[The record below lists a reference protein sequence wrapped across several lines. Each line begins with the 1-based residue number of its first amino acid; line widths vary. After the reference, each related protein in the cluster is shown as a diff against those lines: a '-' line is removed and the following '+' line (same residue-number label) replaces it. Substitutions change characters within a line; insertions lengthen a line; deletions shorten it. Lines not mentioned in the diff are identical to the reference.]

1 MNSNLNSKVPLEH
14 LSPIMQEENEGTNF
28 FNNVQHAEYNFHSS
42 SYSLKLSWNVGFR
55 FGLLILM
62 GSDLF
67 SRLISR
73 NSELMFNF
81 DEGDMSL
88 FGILVGRRLSSFIH
102 LPTRC
107 LERLRE
113 SLEAKNTKG
122 KETESMVILS

>member
-1 MNSNLNSKVPLEH
+1 MSV
-14 LSPIMQEENEGTNF
+14 T
-28 FNNVQHAEYNFHSS
+28 SS
-42 SYSLKLSWNVGFR
+42 SSMKLSFFV
-55 FGLLILM
+55 
-62 GSDLF
+62 LF
-67 SRLISR
+67 SEAFLECR
-73 NSELMFNF
+73 LMFNF